1 MNYEKMNAEVKK
13 LIDDTE
19 TKMFKLIEDYN
30 ESISKE
36 DYENLEV
43 SEVDTVDLS
52 NLFIIFARKSPFCSS
67 WCIKGRDT
75 AVMAVST
82 PEKKAESSSKIK
94 MILKIIYKL
103 VTMLNFL

>member
-52 NLFIIFARKSPFCSS
+52 SKFDDLK
-67 WCIKGRDT
+67 DY
-75 AVMAVST
+75 VSDY
-82 PEKKAESSSKIK
+82 S
-94 MILKIIYKL
+94 
-103 VTMLNFL
+103 N

>member
-52 NLFIIFARKSPFCSS
+52 SKFDDLKDYVSDYSS
-67 WCIKGRDT
+67 
-75 AVMAVST
+75 
-82 PEKKAESSSKIK
+82 
-94 MILKIIYKL
+94 
-103 VTMLNFL
+103 